1 MVAETVEVSNE
12 AACSALLALLS
23 EYSLSSSSSSLSSA
37 SVYALEAGGHA
48 LGKLVVPVWWCT
60 IWSRGVRE
68 HALPSLLD
76 RAMASVCIAQ
86 AWLRLYSTALLCD
99 GASEQT
105 TLCQDST
112 WGLCRAARLWR
123 LFEAEH

>member
-23 EYSLSSSSSSLSSA
+23 EYSSSSLSSA

-86 AWLRLYSTALLCD
+86 AWLLCSAAMCGN

-112 WGLCRAARLWR
+112 WGLCRAARRWR

>member
-23 EYSLSSSSSSLSSA
+23 EYSSSLSLSSA

-86 AWLRLYSTALLCD
+86 AWLRLYSTALLCVRRQRCLRTNHAMPGQHV
-99 GASEQT
+99 GALQGCQT
-105 TLCQDST
+105 L
-112 WGLCRAARLWR
+112 
-123 LFEAEH
+123 EVV

>member
-48 LGKLVVPVWWCT
+48 LGKLVVLPVWWCT

-86 AWLRLYSTALLCD
+86 AWLRLYSTALLCVRRQRCLRTNHAMPGQHV
-99 GASEQT
+99 GALQGCQT
-105 TLCQDST
+105 L
-112 WGLCRAARLWR
+112 
-123 LFEAEH
+123 EVV

>member
-23 EYSLSSSSSSLSSA
+23 EYSSSLSLSSA

-86 AWLRLYSTALLCD
+86 AWLRLYSTAQLLCVPQNKPRYARTAR
-99 GASEQT
+99 GGSA
-105 TLCQDST
+105 
-112 WGLCRAARLWR
+112 GLPDFGGCLRPNTEKR
-123 LFEAEH
+123 

>member
-48 LGKLVVPVWWCT
+48 LGKLVVP
-60 IWSRGVRE
+60 
-68 HALPSLLD
+68 
-76 RAMASVCIAQ
+76 ASVVVHHLVQRRARAC
-86 AWLRLYSTALLCD
+86 
-99 GASEQT
+99 ASF
-105 TLCQDST
+105 SP
-112 WGLCRAARLWR
+112 
-123 LFEAEH
+123 